1 MDARNLI
8 ELQSSGWLFQ
18 HLRNIFFLFE
28 MMVMMMM
35 MMMIPIDIFGRDPNQ
50 SLLRTSDKLVGLL

>member
-1 MDARNLI
+1 M
-8 ELQSSGWLFQ
+8 
-18 HLRNIFFLFE
+18 
-28 MMVMMMM
+28 MVMVMMMM